1 MMRAVAD
8 RVKPSRT
15 VDSGPGCAYIPPM
28 ALRYLLLDLDKT
40 VYPASSTL
48 GREIDD
54 RMTGYVAHALGV
66 SVEEAHE
73 LRKRNFP
80 RFGSTIRW
88 LMEEHGL
95 DDPES
100 FLLPTHPEDVS
111 PFLIPDPAV
120 RSALEAIP
128 LRKSILTN
136 AISEHAE
143 RVLAFYG
150 IRDLFDRVFDLR
162 FNGYRGKPD
171 PDAYRTVL
179 AALGRNPEEVLF
191 VDDYPAY
198 LEPFR
203 AMGGQVLL
211 VSPDGEDH
219 GLPRIGSILELPAY
233 VERSDLV
240 KA

>member
-1 MMRAVAD
+1 
-8 RVKPSRT
+8 
-15 VDSGPGCAYIPPM
+15 M
-28 ALRYLLLDLDKT
+28 ALRSLLLDLDKT

-54 RMTGYVAHALGV
+54 RMSGYVARTLGV
-66 SVEEAHE
+66 SVEEAHR
-73 LRKRNFP
+73 LRKANFA

-95 DDPES
+95 EDPEA

-111 PFLIPDPAV
+111 PYLEPDPRI
-120 RSALEAIP
+120 RSALEAVRLP
-128 LRKSILTN
+128 RSILTN

-143 RVLAFYG
+143 RVLDFYG
-150 IRDLFDRVFDLR
+150 VRDLIDRVYDLR
-162 FNGYRGKPD
+162 FNGYRGKPL
-171 PDAYRTVL
+171 PEAYHRVL
-179 AALGRNPEEVLF
+179 QALGHEPGEVLF

-211 VSPDGEDH
+211 VSPEARDGEF
-219 GLPRIGSILELPAY
+219 PRIGSILELPRY
-233 VERSDLV
+233 LER
-240 KA
+240 AGAG